1 MRLSASRA
9 LQIAQPRTDAVGLIL
24 LAADSRKVVP
34 MNPSELRRRLAALV
48 VAVTTVGTIA
58 ISAAPAQASL
68 LGNGPC
74 AATAV
79 TQPFA
84 PWSDAN
90 DYSLVPGGAFSGN
103 TTTWTLSN
111 GAALTPGGEPWN
123 VSATDSASSVAL
135 TAGASA
141 QSPFTCVDASDPTF
155 RFFGTTGGITGNVL
169 VSVVYQAP
177 LLGQLVVPVGT
188 LSLANNW
195 QPSAI
200 MQTGAALPAALNGGH
215 GRMAIRFTGLT
226 GSSQIDDVF
235 IDPRMRG

>member
-1 MRLSASRA
+1 
-9 LQIAQPRTDAVGLIL
+9 
-24 LAADSRKVVP
+24 
-34 MNPSELRRRLAALV
+34 MNSSELGRRLAALAV
-48 VAVTTVGTIA
+48 TVTTVGTIA
-58 ISAAPAQASL
+58 LTAAPAQASL

-74 AATAV
+74 PATVAS
-79 TQPFA
+79 QPFA
-84 PWSDAN
+84 SWGDAN
-90 DYSLVPGGAFSGN
+90 DYSLIPGGAFSGS
-103 TTTWTLSN
+103 TTTWTRSN
-111 GAALTPGGEPWN
+111 GAALSGGGEPWN
-123 VSATDSASSVAL
+123 VSGTDSASSVQL

-155 RFFGTTGGITGNVL
+155 RFFGTTGGVTGNVL

-215 GRMAIRFTGLT
+215 GQMAIRFTGLT
-226 GSSQIDDVF
+226 GTSQIDDVF
-235 IDPRMRG
+235 MDPRMRG